1 MISLIAWLLIIPQD
15 SREYICP
22 LHFVKIERFE
32 AFRIEINAANTT
44 VAAGGEKTQYPS
56 YLSCRRCKTHLSEKT

>member
-1 MISLIAWLLIIPQD
+1 M
-15 SREYICP
+15 
-22 LHFVKIERFE
+22 KIERFE

-56 YLSCRRCKTHLSEKT
+56 YSSCRLCETHLSENT